1 MPFNNRVTSLH
12 QLLLID
18 LMMGSAHS
26 HAPQWGEIISKENIL
41 ILYIK
46 LQSLDVFFNISI
58 LFFSE
63 CFVFISKKRLQEW
76 SFRKNANPLC
86 TLMEPFGLGHVVNER
101 FALEV
106 RKVHG
111 QGREGRIQNW
121 ALKILKSKLQFHTV
135 ENIWKKPWICEKF
148 SKSFICYRLLRLEIV
163 QHKNLHKEFDPIM
176 VRKEGG
182 KL

>member
-1 MPFNNRVTSLH
+1 M
-12 QLLLID
+12 
-18 LMMGSAHS
+18 
-26 HAPQWGEIISKENIL
+26 
-41 ILYIK
+41 Y
-46 LQSLDVFFNISI
+46 FFNISI
-58 LFFSE
+58 SFFNE
-63 CFVFISKKRLQEW
+63 CFVFISNKRLKEW

-121 ALKILKSKLQFHTV
+121 SKKILKSKLQFYPSKIS
-135 ENIWKKPWICEKF
+135 EKNLLIREKF
-148 SKSFICYRLLRLEIV
+148 VKSFICYRLLRLEIV

-182 KL
+182 RL

>member
-26 HAPQWGEIISKENIL
+26 HAPQWGEIISEENIL
-41 ILYIK
+41 ICINLH
-46 LQSLDVFFNISI
+46 SFDVFLHYFYIV
-58 LFFSE
+58 FFSE
-63 CFVFISKKRLQEW
+63 CFIFISKKRLKEW
-76 SFRKNANPLC
+76 SFRKNANQLC

-121 ALKILKSKLQFHTV
+121 GKKIMKSKLQFYPA
-135 ENIWKKPWICEKF
+135 NICEN
-148 SKSFICYRLLRLEIV
+148 KSANSWEIFQIFHLLQTFASWNYTE
-163 QHKNLHKEFDPIM
+163 
-176 VRKEGG
+176 
-182 KL
+182 

>member
-1 MPFNNRVTSLH
+1 M
-12 QLLLID
+12 
-18 LMMGSAHS
+18 
-26 HAPQWGEIISKENIL
+26 
-41 ILYIK
+41 Y
-46 LQSLDVFFNISI
+46 FFNISI
-58 LFFSE
+58 SFFNE
-63 CFVFISKKRLQEW
+63 CFVFISNKRLKEW

-121 ALKILKSKLQFHTV
+121 SKKILKSKLQFYPSKIS
-135 ENIWKKPWICEKF
+135 EKNLLIREKF

-182 KL
+182 RL

>member
-26 HAPQWGEIISKENIL
+26 HAPQWGEIIYEENIL
-41 ILYIK
+41 ICIN
-46 LQSLDVFFNISI
+46 LQSRCISLIFLYLFFN
-58 LFFSE
+58 E
-63 CFVFISKKRLQEW
+63 CFVFISNKRLKEW

-121 ALKILKSKLQFHTV
+121 SKKILKSKLQFYPSKIS
-135 ENIWKKPWICEKF
+135 EKKIC
-148 SKSFICYRLLRLEIV
+148 
-163 QHKNLHKEFDPIM
+163 
-176 VRKEGG
+176 
-182 KL
+182 